1 MADFST
7 HTIVLNGKH
16 QQLIDLNKDKV
27 NFISDFTITPNI
39 LDLDKDYYAT
49 VITQTQLDNDTEFDF
64 KKLSGIHTGSIK
76 NETNQY
82 QNYFLAIKSTTA
94 FREMKIEN
102 NLTELETEKLQ
113 EKFQERDTPLI
124 EQDQAHVQVKESP
137 PKENSN
143 NKLYK
148 YIIALFIVIVGCY
161 LLYYFWK
168 KSKNSTKSNT
178 RIVPESN
185 NTRDSILRNSE
196 SNVSFRNSESNVRS
210 RNLQS
215 NVRSESNVPS
225 RNLDSNVRSE
235 SNVRSRNLESRP
247 RENFNFRNSARTDLP
262 LRSAPV
268 QSRFQSNIFKPSSPA
283 TSSSASSVGS
293 PKFSF
298 EKF

>member
-82 QNYFLAIKSTTA
+82 QNYFLAIKSSTA

-102 NLTELETEKLQ
+102 NLTELETEKYQ
-113 EKFQERDTPLI
+113 EPMQQQEALI
-124 EQDQAHVQVKESP
+124 EQVQAPVQVKEPP
-137 PKENSN
+137 PKD

-168 KSKNSTKSNT
+168 KSKSSTSNGRT
-178 RIVPESN
+178 RNLVPD
-185 NTRDSILRNSE
+185 TRNSILRNSE
-196 SNVSFRNSESNVRS
+196 SNDRPRNLDTEFRNSESNVRS
-210 RNLQS
+210 RN
-215 NVRSESNVPS
+215 
-225 RNLDSNVRSE
+225 SE
-235 SNVRSRNLESRP
+235 SNVRSRNLDTESRP
-247 RENFNFRNSARTDLP
+247 RENFNFRNPDTRPRNTDLP